1 MFIDIIILP
10 PAVFRIICGQSR
22 SCQKYFGGTENSSKK
37 RYTSFRIKMQE
48 HILSNINSVLHH
60 NGSKI
65 ECEST
70 IVTSYFNIPSK
81 HTHGNNE
88 FQKNKII
95 NSTKNE
101 SSILEEYLKTLPNML
116 SLHDCM
122 VIFTPEETIKYDA
135 F

>member
-1 MFIDIIILP
+1 MFIDIIIFP
-10 PAVFRIICGQSR
+10 AAVFRIICGQSR

-70 IVTSYFNIPSK
+70 IVTSYFNRGVKISTK
-81 HTHGNNE
+81 FE
-88 FQKNKII
+88 FQVVPTFSGFQI
-95 NSTKNE
+95 
-101 SSILEEYLKTLPNML
+101 
-116 SLHDCM
+116 
-122 VIFTPEETIKYDA
+122 
-135 F
+135 